1 MATLIHVLLT
11 RLPIREDHRDE
22 IVAWQAE
29 AVTLASGFP
38 GFVNAEAKPPT
49 SSGKMEWI
57 TIQRFTGAGEL
68 QAWQISMEWL
78 GLLEKAQQHLP
89 EGIEPITEVRVDNAE
104 SSEGVT
110 EVIITKVKPGCED
123 AYRAWETRA
132 QQAQARFPGY
142 LGSYVQPPSSAS
154 QGWTTLMR
162 FATPAQLENWLNS
175 SERAALLKESA
186 GLIDYA
192 HVQHVPGSFPG
203 WFPTDPRTG
212 NGPPNW
218 KAAMLVLLGLYPIVM
233 LEVRFLSPLLASL
246 NSAFATFVG
255 NSLSV
260 ALTTWGTMPIFVAMF
275 GWWLFPKNPG
285 RSTDLRG
292 ALVILAGFAAEV
304 AVLWH
309 LLY

>member
-1 MATLIHVLLT
+1 MAVLIHVLLT
-11 RLPIREDHRDE
+11 RLPIREDRRDE

-38 GFVNAEAKPPT
+38 GFVNAEAKPPA
-49 SSGKMEWI
+49 SGGKMEWI
-57 TIQRFTGAGEL
+57 TIQRFTGSEEL
-68 QAWQISMEWL
+68 QAWQNSTVWL
-78 GLLEKAQQHLP
+78 VLLEKARPHLP
-89 EGIEPITEVRVDNAE
+89 PGAEPVAEVRVDNAE
-104 SSEGVT
+104 SSGGVT
-110 EVIITKVKPGCED
+110 EVIITKVRPGCEE

-162 FATPAQLENWLNS
+162 FDTPANLEKWLNS
-175 SERAALLKESA
+175 PERAALLKESEA
-186 GLIDYA
+186 LIDYA

-255 NSLSV
+255 NSISV
-260 ALTTWGTMPIFVAMF
+260 ALTTWGTMPVFVAMF
-275 GWWLFPKNPG
+275 GWWLFPKNPS
-285 RSTDLRG
+285 RSMDLRG